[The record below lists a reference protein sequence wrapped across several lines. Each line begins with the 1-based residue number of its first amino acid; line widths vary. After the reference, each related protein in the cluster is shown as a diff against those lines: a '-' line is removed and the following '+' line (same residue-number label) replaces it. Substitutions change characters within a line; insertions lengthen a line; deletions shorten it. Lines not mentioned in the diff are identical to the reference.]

1 MLRCFPGLSY
11 ILVRFV
17 LYSAPLLEFL
27 PAGEQHMSCAPA
39 VDGRREL
46 SQLRRVLQWR
56 VALEIVNP
64 IPDARET
71 CETRGGQDSV
81 GE

>member
-1 MLRCFPGLSY
+1 M
-11 ILVRFV
+11 RFV